1 MTFLLMNKLCFLQFQ
16 KKKSS
21 VPVFLLF
28 NSKIHN
34 TILQTKRHAT
44 CCDKNITVP
53 STYLKFSRD
62 VKKVYGQFSV
72 LF

>member
-1 MTFLLMNKLCFLQFQ
+1 MTFLLMNKVCFLQF

-44 CCDKNITVP
+44 CCDKNTTVP
-53 STYLKFSRD
+53 NTYLKFSRG
-62 VKKVYGQFSV
+62 VKEAYGHLSV